1 MIKLCLMSGAFLN
14 AGDFLIERRSLD
26 LIKHFI
32 PNSDVT
38 VLKRVQED
46 YTDKIGMLNQ
56 FDAIIFAG
64 GPIYQTKIYPNGIPF
79 VKKEALGGGKN
90 SNILYWRRCQRRC
103 VFPDVIRRITFIL

>member
-14 AGDFLIERRSLD
+14 AGDFLIERTSLD

-32 PNSDVT
+32 PNSDVM

-79 VKKEALGGGKN
+79 VKKEALGGVKIPIFFSGGGAKG
-90 SNILYWRRCQRRC
+90 
-103 VFPDVIRRITFIL
+103 DVYLQKFSGVSR